1 MLRYVQAEEKK
12 EIGNKCMKNEQYV
25 EAMFHYTEG
34 VKLDPNMAALYTN
47 RYVCINS
54 FVKTLFVP

>member
-1 MLRYVQAEEKK
+1 
-12 EIGNKCMKNEQYV
+12 MKNEQYV

-47 RYVCINS
+47 RFSQIITKI
-54 FVKTLFVP
+54 FLP